1 MCWLS
6 PVAPQA
12 KLAFPRVCELNI
24 FYALSSLPS
33 HHLIVFSFLQ
43 YFRME
48 LMNAE
53 KQRKEKKEL
62 ERAKMNLVGH
72 VDLLWNT
79 ICLCITHFK
88 VELQGFLL
96 MIRLRTA

>member
-12 KLAFPRVCELNI
+12 KLAFPHVCELNV
-24 FYALSSLPS
+24 FCALSSLPS

-72 VDLLWNT
+72 VVFTLEYYLLVYHT
-79 ICLCITHFK
+79 F
-88 VELQGFLL
+88 
-96 MIRLRTA
+96 